1 VDPYPEN
8 YMGLKL
14 KLHIFYRLSKSMIQ
28 EALFVGNFDPVFLL
42 VSNIA
47 VRKLIFPLNGT
58 LAA

>member
-14 KLHIFYRLSKSMIQ
+14 KLYIFYRLSKSMIQ
-28 EALFVGNFDPVFLL
+28 EELFLGNFDPVYLF

-47 VRKLIFPLNGT
+47 LRKLIFPLNGT